1 MISID
6 LDKYYKEK
14 ARKAAEPY
22 VKPEVI
28 IFENGTKIPV
38 QEDAVEENSRAKQ
51 DIPFPSDDELA
62 RDVQPES
69 DGGNALA
76 EPSNTEI
83 MNDLV
88 NAEAEIRRQRGKLSS
103 SLYDHKF
110 KGTSPEEMQETYRKI
125 TNEYQAQLREIYEKR
140 EHLEKHGR
148 LPDPDDDKGNEV
160 DESELYK
167 LKYQVKRL
175 NDKIY
180 KTKKKLQPSAKP
192 SKAEKIIEWE
202 LELDQAELQ
211 RDQLNEKI
219 TALEHG
225 RTTEK

>member
-28 IFENGTKIPV
+28 VFENGTKIPV
-38 QEDAVEENSRAKQ
+38 QEIAVEENSRANQ
-51 DIPFPSDDELA
+51 DIPSPNDDELA
-62 RDVQPES
+62 RDKQTES

-76 EPSNTEI
+76 EPSNTDI
-83 MNDLV
+83 LNDLV

-103 SLYDHKF
+103 SLYDHKV
-110 KGTSPEEMQETYRKI
+110 KGTSPEEMKEIYKKL

-148 LPDPDDDKGNEV
+148 LPEPDDKGNEV

-192 SKAEKIIEWE
+192 SKPEKIIEWE